1 MQRHDPASPEPAVL
15 VTPPPRILVHPA
27 QVVMYQITEQ
37 DLDFFA
43 SGSRTIF
50 TGLASCFIT
59 IAVSILLSLILSD
72 SIHGGLEIGI
82 WIATGA
88 VGALGLGTGG
98 LAGREFWAHGRRLK
112 DFKRKA
118 AQGAT

>member
-1 MQRHDPASPEPAVL
+1 
-15 VTPPPRILVHPA
+15 
-27 QVVMYQITEQ
+27 MYQITEQ
-37 DLDFFA
+37 ELDFFA

-72 SIHGGLEIGI
+72 GINRGLETVM

-88 VGALGLGTGG
+88 VGALGLGSGV
-98 LAGREFWAHGRRLK
+98 LAGREFWDHGRKLK

>member
-1 MQRHDPASPEPAVL
+1 MQRDDQSSPEPAVL
-15 VTPPPRILVHPA
+15 VTPPPRILMLPA

-59 IAVSILLSLILSD
+59 IAVSIVLSLILND
-72 SIHGGLEIGI
+72 GINGGLETVM

-88 VGALGLGTGG
+88 VGALGLGSGV
-98 LAGREFWAHGRRLK
+98 LAGREFRDHGRRLK

-118 AQGAT
+118 KQGAT